1 MMHKRLFLSVLFL
14 NLLFVSCES
23 ESADPD
29 PEEPLA
35 ETELLGTWNYVAYI
49 DDDGEEPA
57 TDCEQNQTLTFEEDG
72 VFRFTYYDDSEGPC
86 EKTQDSQGTWE
97 FVSDAVIKTDYTYG
111 DYVDQDKFEVGFE
124 ISGNTLTLYLDEGEG
139 EYQERY
145 EKQ

>member
-1 MMHKRLFLSVLFL
+1 MMHKRLFLSALFL

-23 ESADPD
+23 ETTDPD
-29 PEEPLA
+29 LEEPVA

-72 VFRFTYYDDSEGPC
+72 VFRYTYYDDSEGTC

-97 FVSDAVIKTDYTYG
+97 FISDAVIKTDYTYG
-111 DYVDQDKFEVGFE
+111 SYVDEDKFEVGFE